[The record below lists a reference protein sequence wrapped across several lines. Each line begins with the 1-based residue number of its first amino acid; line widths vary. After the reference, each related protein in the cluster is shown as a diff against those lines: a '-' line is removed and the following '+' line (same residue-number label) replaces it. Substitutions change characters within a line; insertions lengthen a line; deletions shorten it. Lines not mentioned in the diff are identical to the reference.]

1 MPSIHRFL
9 DDGTIDLRRAFERA
23 PDIQRLLA
31 GDCPLADYRKLLE
44 RLRRGFAVVELQA
57 FEDLPEAA
65 RPKLRAHRSTWRL
78 SHDIGILGGTAPLPA
93 RAEDLENA
101 GPLTNWS
108 AKLGAH
114 FAMAHILETLTK
126 ARARLEASFG
136 RPLVSCLLFNTA
148 PITDAPRFTSAVDQ
162 LIDQAAPT
170 LDWAEALAGAR
181 RTLRTIRHG
190 LVEQRPTGRRDS
202 GARTTVVELD
212 LAGGV
217 IQ

>member
-1 MPSIHRFL
+1 MPSIRRFL
-9 DDGTIDLRRAFERA
+9 DDGTHDLRRAFERTA
-23 PDIQRLLA
+23 DIQRLLA
-31 GDCPLADYRKLLE
+31 GDCPLADYRRLLE

-57 FEDLPEAA
+57 FEDLPDAA

-93 RAEDLENA
+93 RAQDLENA

-136 RPLVSCLLFNTA
+136 RPLVSCLLFNTGPVA
-148 PITDAPRFTSAVDQ
+148 EAPRFTSAVDQ
-162 LIDQAAPT
+162 LIEQAGPA

-190 LVEQRPTGRRDS
+190 LSTGGNVASQDS
-202 GARTTVVELD
+202 
-212 LAGGV
+212 
-217 IQ
+217 